1 MPRFPSFA
9 GRTGPL
15 AYLLVAPALL
25 LSQPLAV
32 ILISRATGWGVAPDA
47 GFWLLPLRRLAL
59 MPMLSA
65 GQAALA
71 FAISLIATWALAL
84 FSFRRARWSGAGYL
98 FAVLTLVPGVQIA
111 AAAILGSLP
120 RFTPKA
126 ADSPEPGVEAAHV
139 MQGVLSGV
147 AIIVLAVLVSALS
160 LGAYGWG
167 LFVMTPFLV
176 GLTTAYLANRRH
188 LLPAGRT
195 GPIVLAAAALGTAAL
210 VMFAL
215 EGLVCILLASPLGAV
230 MALVGGAA
238 GRAIAR
244 AGQSRGKPLMSL
256 ALLPALFA
264 IEAAMPPSVPIE
276 TRAAVE
282 IDAPPAVVWAALT
295 SGAPI
300 ASGPGLIGA
309 TGLAYPIRGRLLGA
323 GVGTIRLGDFSTGTA
338 RERVTE
344 WLPGRRLAFTVLRQ
358 PPAMEEMSPYRHVH
372 APHVNGYSRPPGRVS
387 RSPQPP
393 VGTRA

>member
-1 MPRFPSFA
+1 
-9 GRTGPL
+9 
-15 AYLLVAPALL
+15 
-25 LSQPLAV
+25 
-32 ILISRATGWGVAPDA
+32 
-47 GFWLLPLRRLAL
+47 
-59 MPMLSA
+59 
-65 GQAALA
+65 
-71 FAISLIATWALAL
+71 
-84 FSFRRARWSGAGYL
+84 
-98 FAVLTLVPGVQIA
+98 
-111 AAAILGSLP
+111 
-120 RFTPKA
+120 
-126 ADSPEPGVEAAHV
+126 
-139 MQGVLSGV
+139 
-147 AIIVLAVLVSALS
+147 
-160 LGAYGWG
+160 
-167 LFVMTPFLV
+167 
-176 GLTTAYLANRRH
+176 
-188 LLPAGRT
+188 
-195 GPIVLAAAALGTAAL
+195 
-210 VMFAL
+210 
-215 EGLVCILLASPLGAV
+215 

-244 AGQSRGKPLMSL
+244 AGQSRGNPLMSL

-372 APHVNGYSRPPGRVS
+372 APHVNGYFATARTCFSLAATAGGHTRLTIEATHRLNIDPALYWEPLARLAIQLNVS
-387 RSPQPP
+387 RMLQDIRQKAEQAHRSD
-393 VGTRA
+393 ASS